1 MVFMAGGGSEET
13 SDEGALMADPGKRL
27 DSNVPGNFYVDA
39 TCINCDTCR
48 QLAPLSFEEIGGYSA
63 VSRQPGD
70 MAQVHHAYQALLA
83 CPVGSIG
90 TEQNDKPRLQAARE
104 SFPLHLEDGV
114 SYCGFN
120 SEKSFGANSFFIEHP
135 DGNWLIDSPRYIK
148 HLVEVF
154 EQRGGLAYIFLT
166 HKDDVADADKY
177 AAHFGAQRIIHRADL
192 EAAPSAERVI
202 EGEGVARIG
211 SEFHIIPVPGHTA
224 GSMALLYRERFLFTG
239 DHLWWDAHLQS
250 LQSPTRLIWRKWT
263 LMDSLRK
270 LLDYRFEWVLAGH
283 GDRVRCPSGDM
294 HAHLLALL
302 ARREKRT
309 GLR

>member
-1 MVFMAGGGSEET
+1 
-13 SDEGALMADPGKRL
+13 MADRNKRL

-48 QLAPLSFEEIGGYSA
+48 QLAPLSFEEIGDYSA
-63 VSRQPGD
+63 VNHQPNNERELH
-70 MAQVHHAYQALLA
+70 QAYQALLT

-90 TEQNDKPRLQAARE
+90 TEHSDRVQLQAAMA
-104 SFPLHLEDGV
+104 SFPLLVEGGV

-154 EQRGGLAYIFLT
+154 EQRGGIAHIFLT

-177 AAHFGAQRIIHRADL
+177 AAHFGAERIIHRADL
-192 EAAPSAERVI
+192 DAAPTAEQVIDGEEMVRV
-202 EGEGVARIG
+202 G
-211 SEFHIIPVPGHTA
+211 SEFQIIPVPGHTA
-224 GSMALLYRERFLFTG
+224 GSMALLYREQYLFTG
-239 DHLWWDAHLQS
+239 DHLWWDPHTKS
-250 LQSPTRLIWRKWT
+250 LDAPIRLVWKKWT
-263 LMDSLRK
+263 LIDSIRK

-283 GDRVRCPSGDM
+283 GDRVQFPSADM
-294 HAHLLALL
+294 RAHLLAL
-302 ARREKRT
+302 AERREKGSGSR
-309 GLR
+309 